1 MDRES
6 WVAERSWE
14 WEDKVVS
21 ATEIMTLIR
30 REPREVILE
39 IGELLDELRGDL
51 VDEKF
56 AAAVEAGRFDELAA
70 QALGEHAAGK
80 TIPLDEF
87 LAQR

>member
-1 MDRES
+1 
-6 WVAERSWE
+6 
-14 WEDKVVS
+14 
-21 ATEIMTLIR
+21 MTLIR

-51 VDEKF
+51 VDEQF
-56 AAAVEAGRFDELAA
+56 AAAVGAGMFDELAA
-70 QALGEHAAGK
+70 QALREHASGK

>member
-1 MDRES
+1 M
-6 WVAERSWE
+6 
-14 WEDKVVS
+14 S
-21 ATEIMTLIR
+21 ASEIMTLIR

-56 AAAVEAGRFDELAA
+56 AAAVGAGRFDELAA
-70 QALGEHAAGK
+70 QALREHAAGK